1 MPDLTI
7 VPFKPKPGSD
17 TDNAEVI
24 RLLTDAL
31 EHARKGSCH
40 SVALLLIDSDG
51 NALDC
56 WHNGG
61 RPYVLV
67 GALESLKMDFINVN
81 IERR

>member
-1 MPDLTI
+1 MPDLKI
-7 VPFKPKPGSD
+7 VPFKKMPESSA
-17 TDNAEVI
+17 DNAEVI
-24 RLLTDAL
+24 RLLTEAL

-67 GALESLKMDFINVN
+67 GALESLKLDFINVN

>member
-1 MPDLTI
+1 MSDLTI
-7 VPFKPKPGSD
+7 VPFKPKPESGA
-17 TDNAEVI
+17 DNAEVI

-31 EHARKGSCH
+31 EHARRDSCH
-40 SVALLLIDSDG
+40 SVALLLIEGDG

-67 GALESLKMDFINVN
+67 GALESLKLDFINAN

>member
-1 MPDLTI
+1 MADLKV
-7 VPFKPKPGSD
+7 VPFTKKPASGV
-17 TDNAEVI
+17 DNTEVI

-61 RPYVLV
+61 RPYVMV
-67 GALESLKMDFINVN
+67 GALESLKLDFINVN

>member
-7 VPFKPKPGSD
+7 VPFKPKPESG

-40 SVALLLIDSDG
+40 SLALLLIDADG

-67 GALESLKMDFINVN
+67 GALESLKLDFINAN

>member
-7 VPFKPKPGSD
+7 VPFKPKPESG

-31 EHARKGSCH
+31 EQARRGSCH
-40 SVALLLIDSDG
+40 SVALLLIDGDG

-67 GALESLKMDFINVN
+67 GALESLKLDFINVN

>member
-1 MPDLTI
+1 MADLKV
-7 VPFKPKPGSD
+7 VPFATKPEISV
-17 TDNAEVI
+17 DNAEVI

-40 SVALLLIDSDG
+40 SVALLLIDGDG

-67 GALESLKMDFINVN
+67 GALESLKLDFINAN

>member
-1 MPDLTI
+1 MADLKA
-7 VPFKPKPGSD
+7 VPFTKKPTSGV
-17 TDNAEVI
+17 DNGEVI

-40 SVALLLIDSDG
+40 SVALLLINSDG

-67 GALESLKMDFINVN
+67 GALESLKLDFINAN

>member
-1 MPDLTI
+1 MSDLTI
-7 VPFKPKPGSD
+7 VPFKPKPESGA
-17 TDNAEVI
+17 DNAEVI

-31 EHARKGSCH
+31 EHARRGSCH
-40 SVALLLIDSDG
+40 SVALLLIEGDG

-67 GALESLKMDFINVN
+67 GVLESLKLDFINAN

>member
-1 MPDLTI
+1 MPDLKI
-7 VPFKPKPGSD
+7 VPFTKKSETS

-24 RLLTDAL
+24 RLLSEAL
-31 EHARKGSCH
+31 EHARNGTCH
-40 SVALLLIDSDG
+40 SMALLLIDSDG

-61 RPYVLV
+61 RPYFIV
-67 GALESLKMDFINVN
+67 GALESLKLDFINAN

>member
-1 MPDLTI
+1 MADLKV
-7 VPFKPKPGSD
+7 VPFTKKPTSGM
-17 TDNAEVI
+17 DNAEVI

-31 EHARKGSCH
+31 EHARRGSCH

-61 RPYVLV
+61 RPYVMV
-67 GALESLKMDFINVN
+67 GALESLKLDFINAN